1 MIICRKMQE
10 SDVSKIADIEEENF
24 SIPWSEISLLKE
36 VNNENSLFVV
46 AEFEGNIAGY
56 AGMYLIG
63 AEGDI
68 TNVVVSY
75 IYRRN
80 GIASAIIEYIV
91 EYAKSVGITDLTLEV
106 RAGNTAAIKLYEKYG
121 FESEGIRPG
130 FYDFPKEDA
139 LIMWLRNI

>member
-10 SDVSKIADIEEENF
+10 SDVSNIADIEKENF
-24 SIPWSEISLLKE
+24 SIPWSEASLLKE

-63 AEGDI
+63 TEGDI
-68 TNVVVSY
+68 TNVVVSH

-91 EYAKSVGITDLTLEV
+91 EYAKSFGITDITLEV
-106 RAGNTAAIKLYEKYG
+106 RVGNTAAIKLYEKYG

>member
-24 SIPWSEISLLKE
+24 SIPWSEASLLKE
-36 VNNENSLFVV
+36 VNNENSLFVA

-63 AEGDI
+63 TEGDI
-68 TNVVVSY
+68 TNVVVSH